1 MYEIIFEDQSS
12 TCKKICDYTDSNRTD
27 SADKNKSPNNADF

>member
-1 MYEIIFEDQSS
+1 MFKDKSS
-12 TCKKICDYTDSNRTD
+12 TYERACNKTDSNRTD